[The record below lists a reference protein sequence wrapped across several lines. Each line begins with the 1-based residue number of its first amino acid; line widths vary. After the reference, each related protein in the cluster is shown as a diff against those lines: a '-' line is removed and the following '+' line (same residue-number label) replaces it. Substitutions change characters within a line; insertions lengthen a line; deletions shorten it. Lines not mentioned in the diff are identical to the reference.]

1 MAEGDAGV
9 GGAVVG
15 RVESAV
21 RPSKGVVGAGE
32 AVTAKGQVEPRRGV
46 DRLVVSLEAT
56 AHRGE
61 GGGREHDLTAAMIP
75 ETGVGHREP
84 QGFIAPDE
92 QALQAVAERGAAV
105 RAR

>member
-1 MAEGDAGV
+1 VAEGDAGV
-9 GGAVVG
+9 GKTVVG
-15 RVESAV
+15 RAESAV
-21 RPSKGVVGAGE
+21 RPGEGVLGAGG

-46 DRLVVSLEAT
+46 DRFVVGLEAT

-61 GGGREHDLTAAMIP
+61 GGGREHVLPAAMIP